1 MHIGVNRTAYYLPPS
16 SPPIS
21 CSSYEHSNASA
32 FSSEELHTC
41 PAHEGLQLFTAH
53 GSHCQDPEVRIENS
67 APEVIKDEEQQD
79 LSRHTHKSDRILC
92 FQHPHTAIETA
103 DSFVP
108 STAPSSPLP
117 NTAITISLPEQQLG
131 NESFLF
137 YQSNSKELFF
147 VPLQPLHP
155 QGTGIKERGNTPLA
169 ALDTAPDHGG
179 SITSASLYY
188 VDVDGYLDEVVYNG
202 NNWTQAIPTSACTN
216 YFLDTFVGNGPAS
229 RLVYFQNTTDLFL
242 VEVRV
247 IIARENPPASSI

>member
-1 MHIGVNRTAYYLPPS
+1 MVVAAIAGGVGGALAR
-16 SPPIS
+16 
-21 CSSYEHSNASA
+21 
-32 FSSEELHTC
+32 
-41 PAHEGLQLFTAH
+41 
-53 GSHCQDPEVRIENS
+53 
-67 APEVIKDEEQQD
+67 
-79 LSRHTHKSDRILC
+79 RHTTNTTTGPTD
-92 FQHPHTAIETA
+92 TAIETA

-202 NNWTQAIPTSACTN
+202 NNWTQAIPTSACTSVVPSSR
-216 YFLDTFVGNGPAS
+216 FPKSQSLLFVVTTFWIHLLGTDQPHGWSIS
-229 RLVYFQNTTDLFL
+229 RTQPTYSWLRFV
-242 VEVRV
+242 
-247 IIARENPPASSI
+247 